1 MPLVEYTPDPR
12 RYDGVFVVQTGY
24 GPLVRYRGSNAQY
37 GAGFPQLL
45 KSLFSKIAG
54 FVTPILKSA
63 APHARAAISAA
74 QPHIQDAAS
83 NIVKEAGRGAVE
95 AISKKLSEVQQGS
108 GRRRKSVGKLK
119 SKKRSRRIPP
129 YHIPD
134 YY

>member
-63 APHARAAISAA
+63 ALH
-74 QPHIQDAAS
+74 
-83 NIVKEAGRGAVE
+83 
-95 AISKKLSEVQQGS
+95 
-108 GRRRKSVGKLK
+108 SVLRLVLLNHTFKTPLPTL
-119 SKKRSRRIPP
+119 SRRPGEEL
-129 YHIPD
+129 
-134 YY
+134 